1 MKKVLRRT
9 FAFLQLKRLLLTGSA
24 FLFLFTLKRVHAFSP
39 CNANSRREQITR
51 LRSDV
56 SSSQGSNKLARP
68 ERKALERQKKQ
79 NNAQKSNQRR
89 KHNFA
94 ERMQILEKKKRGASG
109 NYDLNSNA
117 ISALTASSTPDDVT
131 RAIKR
136 AQNLHD
142 VQDLAT
148 IERFLL
154 EQTDETFAYGYRGS
168 LLSRLAVAALHMNN
182 HRLARLALDERRR
195 HHRMSVLPL
204 ESAAIIRGLLRVHNV
219 TDAQFVL
226 DDELPLPTDHQDL
239 TDPEIKD
246 ALKHRALALAS
257 FASRHF
263 FENEPSLAVLG
274 CRKLVDM
281 GPMVV
286 KSGMTDEEIG
296 MPWSRILKGAAQ
308 CEAGRRDGSV
318 QPCAGVEIQSMPCNL
333 VYAVLNAINSF
344 PPMNSDTVYEQ
355 LSNALIRRVVFV
367 TGAIDMSK
375 CPPADR
381 GEVVFIGRS
390 NVGKSSLVNMVTN
403 RKSLA
408 YISKRPGKTQQFNF
422 FAVNDKAG
430 VEKEI
435 KYGDTV
441 EGEKDADSFYM
452 VDLPGFG
459 YAKVPDA
466 QKQKWREFMHLYITK
481 RPTLRVLFHLVDARH
496 GPTEEDAAIMRQI
509 SEDKPPH
516 VHYVVVLTKAD
527 KNVKGAAA
535 TNTGKVSRDVM
546 KLVEK
551 TMGENGVAKFPVI
564 LSSAQTKLGRNE
576 IWKYLRRAAEA

>member
-1 MKKVLRRT
+1 VLVI
-9 FAFLQLKRLLLTGSA
+9 LLILCT
-24 FLFLFTLKRVHAFSP
+24 KCHAFAP
-39 CNANSRREQITR
+39 HHRLSRQSILCRVT
-51 LRSDV
+51 
-56 SSSQGSNKLARP
+56 SSNGSNKLTRP

-79 NNAQKSNQRR
+79 KNNNDASKSNNQRR
-89 KHNFA
+89 KQNFA
-94 ERMQILEKKKRGASG
+94 ELKQPNENSTS
-109 NYDLNSNA
+109 YDLNSQA
-117 ISALTASSTPDDVT
+117 IRALTRSSTPDDVI

-136 AQNLHD
+136 AQNRHD
-142 VQDLAT
+142 AQDLAT

-154 EQTDETFAYGYRGS
+154 EQTDETYAYGYRGS
-168 LLSRLAVAALHMNN
+168 LLARLAVAALHMNN
-182 HRLARLALDERRR
+182 HRLARLALEERYR
-195 HHRMSVLPL
+195 HHRQSILPL
-204 ESAAIIRGLLRVHNV
+204 ESAAIVRGLLRVHNV
-219 TDAQFVL
+219 SDAQFVL
-226 DDELPLPTDHQDL
+226 DDELPLPTAE
-239 TDPEIKD
+239 EID
-246 ALKHRALALAS
+246 QPSVRDVLKHRALSLAS

-274 CRKLVDM
+274 CRKLVEM
-281 GPMVV
+281 GPLVV
-286 KSGMTDEEIG
+286 QAGMTDEEIG
-296 MPWSRILKGAAQ
+296 IPWSRILKGAAQ

-318 QPCAGVEIQSMPCNL
+318 QPCVGVDIDSMPCNL
-333 VYAVLNAINSF
+333 VYAVLNAINAF

-367 TGAIDMSK
+367 TGAVDMQK

-381 GEVVFIGRS
+381 GEVAFIGRS

-403 RKSLA
+403 RKSIA
-408 YISKRPGKTQQFNF
+408 FVSKRPGKTQQFNF

-435 KYGDTV
+435 KYGDVV

-459 YAKVPDA
+459 YAKAPDA
-466 QKQKWREFMHLYITK
+466 QKQKWKEFMHLYITK
-481 RPTLRVLFHLVDARH
+481 RPNLRVLFHLVDARH
-496 GPTEEDAAIMRQI
+496 GPTDEDAAIMKQI

-516 VHYVVVLTKAD
+516 VQYVIVLTKAD

-546 KLVEK
+546 KKVQT
-551 TMGENGVAKFPVI
+551 TMEENGVAKAPVI

-576 IWKYLRRAAEA
+576 IWKYLRRAAEF

>member
-1 MKKVLRRT
+1 VT
-9 FAFLQLKRLLLTGSA
+9 
-24 FLFLFTLKRVHAFSP
+24 
-39 CNANSRREQITR
+39 
-51 LRSDV
+51 
-56 SSSQGSNKLARP
+56 SSNGSNKLTRP

-79 NNAQKSNQRR
+79 KSNEASKSNNQQKRR
-89 KHNFA
+89 THHFA
-94 ERMQILEKKKRGASG
+94 ELEQPNKNSTS
-109 NYDLNSNA
+109 YDLNSQA
-117 ISALTASSTPDDVT
+117 IRALTASSTPDDVI

-136 AQNLHD
+136 AQNRHD

-154 EQTDETFAYGYRGS
+154 EQTDETYAYGYRGS
-168 LLSRLAVAALHMNN
+168 LLARLAVAALHMNN
-182 HRLARLALDERRR
+182 HRLARLALEERYR
-195 HHRMSVLPL
+195 HHRQSILPL
-204 ESAAIIRGLLRVHNV
+204 ESAAIVRGLLRVHNV
-219 TDAQFVL
+219 SDAQFVL
-226 DDELPLPTDHQDL
+226 DDELPLPTAD
-239 TDPEIKD
+239 EIHKPAVRD
-246 ALKHRALALAS
+246 VLKHRALSLAS

-274 CRKLVDM
+274 CRKLVEM

-286 KSGMTDEEIG
+286 QAGMTDEEIG
-296 MPWSRILKGAAQ
+296 IPWSRILKGAAQ

-318 QPCAGVEIQSMPCNL
+318 QPCVGVAMDSMPCNL
-333 VYAVLNAINSF
+333 VYAVLNAINAF

-367 TGAIDMSK
+367 TGAIDMQK

-381 GEVVFIGRS
+381 GEVAFIGRS

-403 RKSLA
+403 RKSIA
-408 YISKRPGKTQQFNF
+408 FVSKRPGKTQQFNF

-435 KYGDTV
+435 KYGDVV

-466 QKQKWREFMHLYITK
+466 QKQKWKEFMHLYITE
-481 RPTLRVLFHLVDARH
+481 RPNLRVLFHLVDARH
-496 GPTEEDAAIMRQI
+496 GPTDEDAAIMKQI

-516 VHYVVVLTKAD
+516 VHYVIVLTKAD

-546 KLVEK
+546 NKVQK
-551 TMGENGVAKFPVI
+551 TMEENGVAKSPVI

-576 IWKYLRRAAEA
+576 IWKYLRRAAEF

>member
-1 MKKVLRRT
+1 MKKVPRTTFLSLRV
-9 FAFLQLKRLLLTGSA
+9 LTRSA
-24 FLFLFTLKRVHAFSP
+24 LVFLFALKQSHAFAPS
-39 CNANSRREQITR
+39 NNNNNNNNHRRGQIFA
-51 LRSDV
+51 
-56 SSSQGSNKLARP
+56 SSSGKLTRP
-68 ERKALERQKKQ
+68 ERKALERKKKQ
-79 NNAQKSNQRR
+79 TNQKTNNQKR
-89 KHNFA
+89 KHNFT
-94 ERMQILEKKKRGASG
+94 ERILDKQSNTGQ
-109 NYDLNSNA
+109 YTLNSNA
-117 ISALTASSTPDDVT
+117 ISALTASSTPDDVI

-195 HHRMSVLPL
+195 YHRESFLPL
-204 ESAAIIRGLLRVHNV
+204 ESAAIVRGLLRVHNV

-226 DDELPLPTDHQDL
+226 DDELPLVRDNL
-239 TDPEIKD
+239 TDARNKD
-246 ALKHRALALAS
+246 LLKHRALALAS

-274 CRKLVDM
+274 CRKLVEM

-286 KSGMTDEEIG
+286 QSGLTDEEIG
-296 MPWSRILKGAAQ
+296 LPWSRIIKGAAQ

-318 QPCAGVEIQSMPCNL
+318 QPCEGVEIQSMPCNL
-333 VYAVLNAINSF
+333 VYAVLNAINAF

-367 TGAIDMSK
+367 TGAIDLSK

-381 GEVVFIGRS
+381 GEVAFIGRS

-435 KYGDTV
+435 KYGDVV

-459 YAKVPDA
+459 YAKVPEA

-481 RPTLRVLFHLVDARH
+481 RKTLRVLFHLVDARH
-496 GPTEEDAAIMRQI
+496 GPTEEDAAIMKQI

-546 KLVEK
+546 KKVEA
-551 TMGENGVAKFPVI
+551 TMEESGVAKFPVI

-576 IWKYLRRAAEA
+576 IWKYLRRAAEG

>member
-1 MKKVLRRT
+1 MNTVCRSTLRCYLLVTWILLILCTNCRA
-9 FAFLQLKRLLLTGSA
+9 FAPHHRLSRQSILQVT
-24 FLFLFTLKRVHAFSP
+24 
-39 CNANSRREQITR
+39 
-51 LRSDV
+51 
-56 SSSQGSNKLARP
+56 SSSGSNKLTRP

-79 NNAQKSNQRR
+79 KNNDDASKSNNQRR
-89 KHNFA
+89 KQKYA
-94 ERMQILEKKKRGASG
+94 ESKQPIKNSTTYE
-109 NYDLNSNA
+109 LNSQA
-117 ISALTASSTPDDVT
+117 IRALTASSTPDDVI

-136 AQNLHD
+136 AQNRHD
-142 VQDLAT
+142 AQDLAT

-154 EQTDETFAYGYRGS
+154 EQTDETYAYGYRGS
-168 LLSRLAVAALHMNN
+168 LLARLAVAALHMNN
-182 HRLARLALDERRR
+182 HRLARLALEERYR
-195 HHRMSVLPL
+195 HHRQSILPL
-204 ESAAIIRGLLRVHNV
+204 ESAAIVRGLLRVHNV
-219 TDAQFVL
+219 SDAQFLL
-226 DDELPLPTDHQDL
+226 DDELPLPTAD
-239 TDPEIKD
+239 EID
-246 ALKHRALALAS
+246 QPAVRDVLKHRALSLAS

-274 CRKLVDM
+274 CRKLVEM

-286 KSGMTDEEIG
+286 QAGMTDEEIG
-296 MPWSRILKGAAQ
+296 IPWSRILKGAAQ

-318 QPCAGVEIQSMPCNL
+318 QPCVGVEIDFMPCNL
-333 VYAVLNAINSF
+333 VYAVLNAINAF

-367 TGAIDMSK
+367 TGAVDMQK

-381 GEVVFIGRS
+381 GEVAFIGRS

-408 YISKRPGKTQQFNF
+408 FVSKRPGKTQQFNF

-435 KYGDTV
+435 KYGDLV

-459 YAKVPDA
+459 YAKVPDS
-466 QKQKWREFMHLYITK
+466 QKQKWKAFMHLYITE
-481 RPTLRVLFHLVDARH
+481 RPNLRVLFHLVDARH
-496 GPTEEDAAIMRQI
+496 GPTDEDAAIMKQI
-509 SEDKPPH
+509 SVDKPPH
-516 VHYVVVLTKAD
+516 VHYVIVLTKAD

-546 KLVEK
+546 KKVQK
-551 TMGENGVAKFPVI
+551 TMEENGVAKAPVI

-576 IWKYLRRAAEA
+576 IWKYLRRAAEF